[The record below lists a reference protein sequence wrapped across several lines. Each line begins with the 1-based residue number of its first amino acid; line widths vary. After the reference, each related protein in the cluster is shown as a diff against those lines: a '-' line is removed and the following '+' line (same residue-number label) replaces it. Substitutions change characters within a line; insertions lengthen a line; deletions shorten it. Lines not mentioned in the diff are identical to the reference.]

1 VVSRINA
8 TKKIPGTIQGLK
20 RFRYTPAMA
29 FHATP
34 EELETLNQSSDVVG
48 FSEDKAVP
56 PTLRESVPLIGADSS
71 WSFNGYTGQGQVV
84 AILDTGVDKTHP
96 FLSGKVISEA
106 CYSSNNEYSSSLCPG
121 GYESSTAVGS
131 GVDCATSTDG
141 CGHGTHVAGI
151 AAGRGTDFAGV
162 ASDADIIA
170 IQVFSKFSGSDC
182 TDAGYDSPCVF
193 TWVSDQIRGL
203 ERIYEI
209 RNSYNIA
216 SINMS
221 LGGGE
226 YTSPCDDEDAK
237 PIIDSLKA
245 AGTATVIASGNAGY
259 VDALSSPA
267 CISSAVSVGASTKTD
282 TVSNFSNSAYFL
294 DVLAPGSDIYSSTKG
309 GGFESW
315 NGTSMAA
322 PHVAGAWA
330 VLKQA
335 TPDAGVED
343 ILT

>member
-1 VVSRINA
+1 
-8 TKKIPGTIQGLK
+8 
-20 RFRYTPAMA
+20 
-29 FHATP
+29 
-34 EELETLNQSSDVVG
+34 
-48 FSEDKAVP
+48 
-56 PTLRESVPLIGADSS
+56 
-71 WSFNGYTGQGQVV
+71 VV